1 MSLEVGAIVEGE
13 VTGITNFGA
22 FVQLPEGKVGLIHIS
37 EVSNVYV
44 KDVHDFLKEHD
55 KVKVKVLSVDDRGKI
70 GLSIKQLTP
79 PPDQKERPHRPQKD
93 KRERRSNNNGMRP
106 QGDNRERRGGMR
118 PQSARPM
125 APVSFEDK
133 LSKFLK
139 DSDDRMLDLK
149 RNTESKRGGRG
160 ARRDK

>member
-44 KDVHDFLKEHD
+44 KDVHEFLKEHD
-55 KVKVKVLSVDDRGKI
+55 KVKVKVLSIDARGKI
-70 GLSIKQLTP
+70 GLSIKQAMP
-79 PPDQKERPHRPQKD
+79 PAPPQPKPQRPQN
-93 KRERRSNNNGMRP
+93 ENH
-106 QGDNRERRGGMR
+106 ERRGGMR
-118 PQSARPM
+118 PQNARSMQPL
-125 APVSFEDK
+125 SFEDK

-139 DSDDRMLDLK
+139 DSDDRMFDLK
-149 RNTESKRGGRG
+149 RKTDSKRGGDR
-160 ARRDK
+160 KSVV

>member
-79 PPDQKERPHRPQKD
+79 PPAPQND
-93 KRERRSNNNGMRP
+93 NCERRNNNGMRP

>member
-79 PPDQKERPHRPQKD
+79 PPANPQPRPQ
-93 KRERRSNNNGMRP
+93 RP
-106 QGDNRERRGGMR
+106 QNDNRERRGGMR

>member
-44 KDVHDFLKEHD
+44 KDVHEFLKEHD
-55 KVKVKVLSVDDRGKI
+55 KVKVKVLSIDARGKI
-70 GLSIKQLTP
+70 GLSVKQAMP
-79 PPDQKERPHRPQKD
+79 PAPPQPKPQRPQN
-93 KRERRSNNNGMRP
+93 E
-106 QGDNRERRGGMR
+106 NRERRGGMR
-118 PQSARPM
+118 PQNARSMQPL
-125 APVSFEDK
+125 SFEDK

-139 DSDDRMLDLK
+139 DSDDRMFDLK
-149 RNTESKRGGRG
+149 RKTDSKRGGRG
-160 ARRDK
+160 AKRDK